1 MKNLDSTKKAKDKG
15 SPVSSPPAAPQIVS
29 RPLSDDA
36 VTQRSGELE
45 TPAVTAKKAIDHVL
59 GAEHP
64 SPPMPK
70 TPTRPRQPSMES
82 LDRADD
88 EGMTAPSKDPEV

>member
-1 MKNLDSTKKAKDKG
+1 MKNLDSTKKAKGKG
-15 SPVSSPPAAPQIVS
+15 GPVPSPPAAPPVVS
-29 RPLSDDA
+29 RPPSEDA
-36 VTQRSGELE
+36 TTQRSGELE
-45 TPAVTAKKAIDHVL
+45 TPAVTARKAIDERL

-88 EGMTAPSKDPEV
+88 EGMTAPSKDP

>member
-1 MKNLDSTKKAKDKG
+1 MKNLDSTKKAKGKG
-15 SPVSSPPAAPQIVS
+15 SPAPSPPSAPQIVS
-29 RPLSDDA
+29 RQPSEDA
-36 VTQRSGELE
+36 TTQRSGELE
-45 TPAVTAKKAIDHVL
+45 TPAVTAKKAIDDVL

-64 SPPMPK
+64 SPPVPK

-88 EGMTAPSKDPEV
+88 EGMTAPSKDPEA